1 LPFERSSTKVPCMPA
16 DDASWTA
23 PPWEPPLAAGEADH
37 LLGALDRQRATFRWK
52 ADGLDELGLASRV
65 GASAM
70 TLGGLLQHLAAV
82 EVLYSTWRLD
92 GSAPLGPWD
101 ASTWDTEAGWA
112 TTFDVT
118 GRSATQL
125 YAVHDDAVAASRTR
139 LTAFLTHGSLD
150 EPVAVAAPDGRRVSL
165 RRLLFDLL
173 EEYGRHTGH
182 ADLLRESVD
191 GRVGEDPPPDWRPPA
206 GAGP

>member
-1 LPFERSSTKVPCMPA
+1 
-16 DDASWTA
+16 
-23 PPWEPPLAAGEADH
+23 
-37 LLGALDRQRATFRWK
+37 
-52 ADGLDELGLASRV
+52 
-65 GASAM
+65 
-70 TLGGLLQHLAAV
+70 
-82 EVLYSTWRLD
+82 VLYSTWRLD

-101 ASTWDTEAGWA
+101 ASTWDTERVGPRPSTW
-112 TTFDVT
+112 
-118 GRSATQL
+118 RPLATQL